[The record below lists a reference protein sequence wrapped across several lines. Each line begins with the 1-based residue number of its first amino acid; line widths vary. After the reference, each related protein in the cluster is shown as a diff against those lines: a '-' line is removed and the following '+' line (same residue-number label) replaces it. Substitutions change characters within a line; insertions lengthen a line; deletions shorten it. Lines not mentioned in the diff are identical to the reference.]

1 MKKIKPLI
9 SIITP
14 TYNHENFIGQC
25 IESVLAQTY
34 KNWEQIIID
43 DGSTDKTSEV
53 ISKYKDFRIHYIKQK
68 NIGIWRLSEIYNN
81 ALNIS
86 QGQFIAILEGDDYWP
101 EDKLEKQ
108 LTCFDNKKVILSW
121 GRGRVINENNQIL
134 YEIFLK
140 DFRKYKDIYSNYISP
155 IALKKLLI
163 EDFIT
168 PAVTVMIRKDA
179 LIEISGF
186 KQPYYA
192 PFVDYSTWLEL
203 ALIGNFAYYDSTLG
217 YWRRHSLQMSSS
229 NLLKIIEAQAKLRME
244 FFNSLK
250 NDYIV
255 SLGLN
260 QKVIKSESCW
270 NFGRVLLNIKNK
282 RQARKEFQF
291 AMFNGILKTRIKA
304 LVGLI
309 ISYFP
314 ISLESFIKLS
324 GFNK

>member
-25 IESVLAQTY
+25 IESALAQTY

-53 ISKYKDFRIHYIKQK
+53 ISKYKDFRIRYIKQR
-68 NIGIWRLSEIYNN
+68 NIGIWRLSEVYNN
-81 ALNIS
+81 ALDIS

-108 LTCFDNKKVILSW
+108 LTCFDNKKVVLSW
-121 GRGRVINENNQIL
+121 GRGRVVNENNKIL

-140 DFRKYKDIYSNYISP
+140 DFRKYKDIYNNYISP

-163 EDFIT
+163 ENFIT

-179 LIEISGF
+179 LIKIGGF

-203 ALIGNFAYYDSTLG
+203 AFVGCFTYCDSVLG
-217 YWRRHSLQMSSS
+217 YWRRHTFQMSSS
-229 NLLKIIEAQAKLRME
+229 GLLKIIEAQAKLRME

-250 NDYIV
+250 NDYIIN
-255 SLGLN
+255 LGLN
-260 QKVIKSESCW
+260 KKIIKSESCW
-270 NFGRVLLNIKNK
+270 NFGRVLLNIKHK
-282 RQARKEFQF
+282 KQARKEFKF

-304 LVGLI
+304 LTGFI

-314 ISLESFIKLS
+314 ISLESFIKLL